1 MAKNK
6 KITKKPAIKCG
17 KTNFKAKS
25 IDNLNYLLSKY

>member
-17 KTNFKAKS
+17 KTNFSQSWRVKQKV
-25 IDNLNYLLSKY
+25 